1 MMSNTALSCI
11 DVSQQPS
18 LESSASLEVLIRF
31 AEMRR
36 ARFIAMANAWIR
48 HHRVNQA
55 RFGAED
61 AIDEA
66 LLGFC
71 RRILTGRARPVAT
84 LDDLDHRFP
93 AMLRQAIIDRGRFQ
107 HATRRGGRGDAI
119 YLSVLEES
127 DFDRSDD
134 RAAAP
139 VDIAIAGEEYRCLL
153 DSLRRRSPSL
163 RAVAVMRMKQ
173 YTNAEIA
180 RVLGVSLATVE
191 RWIRE
196 VRSLLQSRLSGR

>member
-1 MMSNTALSCI
+1 
-11 DVSQQPS
+11 
-18 LESSASLEVLIRF
+18 
-31 AEMRR
+31 MRR
-36 ARFIAMANAWIR
+36 ARFLAMANAWIR
-48 HHRVNQA
+48 HHRVNPA
-55 RFGAED
+55 HFGAED

-66 LLGFC
+66 LLAFC
-71 RRILTGRARPVAT
+71 RRILAGRARPVVT

-107 HATRRGGRGDAI
+107 HARRRGGRGNAI
-119 YLSVLEES
+119 SLSVLEES

-134 RAAAP
+134 RAAMP

-153 DSLRRRSPSL
+153 DSLRRRHPSL

-191 RWIRE
+191 RWIRD
-196 VRSLLQSRLSGR
+196 VRSLLRSRLQDGR